1 MSQVVVLLLW
11 LLLPLLLLGVT
22 LDLRVIFPIR
32 VTIFNAVFIPDF
44 HLFPNLIG
52 HHQIYSAV
60 VLAVELLRAPFLW
73 LLRAKVVD
81 LGVPTSSSSS
91 SPTSLTSSL
100 ANC

>member
-44 HLFPNLIG
+44 HLLPNLIG

-73 LLRAKVVD
+73 LLRAKD